1 MFRRPWP
8 RSQAKNFTFMGRSV
22 AQTLIASE
30 GTPACMRRYA
40 PRELKG
46 SGGGEEQPGVLAI
59 GERGVSQAVEESALL
74 SHGNVG

>member
-1 MFRRPWP
+1 
-8 RSQAKNFTFMGRSV
+8 MGRSV

-30 GTPACMRRYA
+30 GTPTCMRRYA
-40 PRELKG
+40 NRELKG
-46 SGGGEEQPGVLAI
+46 SRGGGEEQPGVLAI

>member
-1 MFRRPWP
+1 MFRRPRP

-46 SGGGEEQPGVLAI
+46 SGGRRGAAWFLAI

-74 SHGNVG
+74 SRGNVG